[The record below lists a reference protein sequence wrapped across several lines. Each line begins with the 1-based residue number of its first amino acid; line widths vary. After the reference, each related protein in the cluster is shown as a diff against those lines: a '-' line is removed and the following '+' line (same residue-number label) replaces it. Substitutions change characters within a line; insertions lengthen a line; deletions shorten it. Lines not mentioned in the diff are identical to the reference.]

1 MESISNVIE
10 VMISQLLPNEAIP
23 FNDKAPLMRWSCKTW
38 WSTHIKHHA
47 FIMLSFRR
55 YIKTTTE
62 RLNSE
67 KANSCILGQLVF
79 CYRLL
84 AYFNSAFPAVF
95 LYQLCDQSA
104 CERLCAMRTKAQWKT
119 PWDTS
124 FIHSAR
130 AFKIWCQKHQ
140 LFSLPKRTR
149 HKQVL

>member
-23 FNDKAPLMRWSCKTW
+23 FNDKAPLMRCKCKTW

-79 CYRLL
+79 CLGNLL
-84 AYFNSAFPAVF
+84 IFNSVFHAVF
-95 LYQLCDQSA
+95 LYQLCGQPA
-104 CERLCAMRTKAQWKT
+104 CERFCAVHTKAQWNSMGYLIYTFSKSISILMPKT
-119 PWDTS
+119 STFFHFQRGQD
-124 FIHSAR
+124 
-130 AFKIWCQKHQ
+130 
-140 LFSLPKRTR
+140 
-149 HKQVL
+149 KQVL